1 MSNSALFIVP
11 TEHKAAINKLW
22 ELLGLGP
29 SNFDVPT
36 SSTGTGPVEYY
47 LSNYENMP
55 AHEEAAV
62 RGLKLA
68 LPELETGDEWGQG
81 GLPSEEDA
89 QAAAAAQAFYI
100 REDQNLSPAEHM
112 QAILGAL
119 GQVLWSGVAEI

>member
-1 MSNSALFIVP
+1 MSNSVLYLVP
-11 TEHKAAINKLW
+11 AAHVVVANKLW
-22 ELLGLGP
+22 SLLGLGP

-36 SSTGTGPVEYY
+36 SSTGTGTPEFY
-47 LSNYENMP
+47 LGNYENMP

-68 LPELETGDEWGQG
+68 LPELEFGDEWGQG

-100 REDQNLSPAEHM
+100 REDQSLSPVEHM

-119 GQVLWSGVAEI
+119 GQVLWRDDEEI

>member
-1 MSNSALFIVP
+1 MSNSVLYMVP
-11 TEHKAAINKLW
+11 AQHKATINKLW

-29 SNFDVPT
+29 SSFDAPT
-36 SSTGTGPVEYY
+36 SATGTGAHEFY
-47 LSNYENMP
+47 LGNYENMP

-68 LPELETGDEWGQG
+68 LPELDPGDVWGQG

-100 REDQNLSPAEHM
+100 REDQSLSPVEHM

-119 GQVLWSGVAEI
+119 GQVLWGDDEEI

>member
-1 MSNSALFIVP
+1 MSNSVLYMVP
-11 TEHKAAINKLW
+11 AQHKATINKLW

-36 SSTGTGPVEYY
+36 SSTGTGVIEYY
-47 LSNYENMP
+47 LGNYENMP

-68 LPELETGDEWGQG
+68 LPELEFGDEWGQG

-100 REDQNLSPAEHM
+100 REDQSLSPVEHM

-119 GQVLWSGVAEI
+119 GQVLWRDDEEI

>member
-1 MSNSALFIVP
+1 MSNSVLYMVP
-11 TEHKAAINKLW
+11 AEHKATINKLW

-36 SSTGTGPVEYY
+36 SATGTGVIEYY
-47 LSNYENMP
+47 LGNYENMP

-68 LPELETGDEWGQG
+68 LPELEFGEWGQG

-100 REDQNLSPAEHM
+100 REDQSLSPVEHM

-119 GQVLWSGVAEI
+119 GQVLWHEEEEG